1 MIMNNSKDKLAQAQR
16 LVALRHSKGLTAAQL
31 AQAMTE
37 AGAKVSRGAI
47 SNWERGTNGIV
58 SSKLPTLA
66 RILGCSE
73 GYLLRGD
80 INTDT
85 SANVDNTTPNSK
97 GSHAIQEDNKQAI
110 MKKTDDNTDKSQEA
124 HKKDISQ
131 NVTLAVPTETHPTKQ
146 QDESQATQVTADSHI
161 NSPNKAKDGKTMSE
175 LKKSDKL
182 QNVCYDIRGPLLKA
196 ANKMEAE
203 GQRILKLNVGNPA
216 PFGFDAPH
224 EILRDVA
231 MNLPDA
237 IGYSD
242 SQGVFSA
249 RKAVLQYYQ
258 AKGLLSAVDVRDVY
272 LGNGVSELIVMTMQA
287 LMSDGDEVLIP
298 MPDYPLWTAAANLA
312 GGTAVHYRCNEEDNW
327 HPDIEDIKSK
337 ITSKTKGIVIIN
349 PNNPTGALY
358 TDELLEQI
366 IEVAIQHDLVIMAD
380 EIYDR
385 VLYDDM
391 THTPMSTLTDQVL
404 ILSYSGLSKSH
415 RIAGFRAGWMMVSGK
430 KQHATDFIEGLDM
443 LASMRLCSNV
453 PGQYAIQTAMG
464 GYQSM
469 KELTSTKGRL
479 FKQRELTISRL
490 NAIPGISCT
499 MPQGAF
505 YCFPKMDPAIYP
517 VENDMEFMMDLLVA
531 EKVLM
536 VQGTGFNWDAPDHF
550 RVVFLPN
557 LDELENAMDR
567 LDRFFAKKRKQYGTD
582 KIKDAQVKDT
592 QASKPETLEA

>member
-1 MIMNNSKDKLAQAQR
+1 MSDNKDKLAQAQR
-16 LVALRHSKGLTAAQL
+16 LVQLRRDKGLTAEQL

-80 INTDT
+80 I
-85 SANVDNTTPNSK
+85 
-97 GSHAIQEDNKQAI
+97 
-110 MKKTDDNTDKSQEA
+110 KTDDKNQDAISNDKVASPLDTQTSHQSSTNSQEKTVNKSA
-124 HKKDISQ
+124 NSAIQSTDQ
-131 NVTLAVPTETHPTKQ
+131 QANPT
-146 QDESQATQVTADSHI
+146 
-161 NSPNKAKDGKTMSE
+161 NKITTGSNTMTS
-175 LKKSDKL
+175 LKKSTKL
-182 QNVCYDIRGPLLKA
+182 QNVCYDIRGPLLQTA
-196 ANKMEAE
+196 TKMEAE
-203 GQRILKLNVGNPA
+203 GQRILKLNIGNPA
-216 PFGFDAPH
+216 PFGLSAPH

-231 MNLPDA
+231 MNLPEA
-237 IGYSD
+237 TGYSD
-242 SQGVFSA
+242 SQGIFAA

-258 AKGLLSAVDVRDVY
+258 SKGLLSAVDVRDVY

-287 LMSDGDEVLIP
+287 LMNDGDEVLIP
-298 MPDYPLWTAAANLA
+298 MPDYPLWTAATNLA

-337 ITSKTKGIVIIN
+337 ITSKTKGIVVIN

-358 TDELLEQI
+358 SDEILKQI
-366 IEVAIQHDLVIMAD
+366 IEVAIEHDLVIMAD

-391 THTPMSTLTDQVL
+391 VHTPMSTLSDEVL
-404 ILSYSGLSKSH
+404 ILSYNGLSKSH
-415 RIAGFRAGWMMVSGK
+415 RVAGFRAGWMMVSGK
-430 KQHATDFIEGLDM
+430 KQHASDFIEGLDM

-453 PGQYAIQTAMG
+453 TGQYAIQTAMG

-469 KELTSTKGRL
+469 KELTSEKGRL
-479 FKQRELTISRL
+479 HKQREMAVSRL
-490 NAIPGISCT
+490 NAIKGISCT

-505 YCFPKMDPAIYP
+505 YCFPKMDPAVYP
-517 VENDMEFMMDLLVA
+517 IEDDMQFMMELLLD

-557 LDELENAMDR
+557 LHDLEDGMDR
-567 LDRFFAKKRKQYGTD
+567 LDRFFAKKRQQFGT
-582 KIKDAQVKDT
+582 A
-592 QASKPETLEA
+592 

>member
-1 MIMNNSKDKLAQAQR
+1 MIMADDKSKGTQAER
-16 LVALRHSKGLTAAQL
+16 LVQLRRDKGLTAEQL
-31 AQAMTE
+31 SQAMTA

-73 GYLLRGD
+73 GYLLRGELPHETATD
-80 INTDT
+80 ADSPNRVHTKDERLDVRDNVQTDT
-85 SANVDNTTPNSK
+85 TTPNARK
-97 GSHAIQEDNKQAI
+97 N
-110 MKKTDDNTDKSQEA
+110 
-124 HKKDISQ
+124 SQ
-131 NVTLAVPTETHPTKQ
+131 NNP
-146 QDESQATQVTADSHI
+146 
-161 NSPNKAKDGKTMSE
+161 MSGHSMNPI
-175 LKKSDKL
+175 KKSDKL
-182 QNVCYDIRGPLLKA
+182 QNVCYDIRGPLLQT

-203 GQRILKLNVGNPA
+203 GKRILKLNVGNPA
-216 PFGFDAPH
+216 PFGLEAPH

-237 IGYSD
+237 TGYSD
-242 SQGVFSA
+242 SQGIFSA

-287 LMSDGDEVLIP
+287 LMNDGDEVLIP

-337 ITSKTKGIVIIN
+337 ITSKTKGIVVIN
-349 PNNPTGALY
+349 PNNPTGSLY
-358 TDELLEQI
+358 SDDLLKQI
-366 IEVAIQHDLVIMAD
+366 IQVAKEHDLIIMAD

-385 VLYDDM
+385 ILYDDM
-391 THTPMSTLTDQVL
+391 VHTPVSTLTDEVL
-404 ILSYSGLSKSH
+404 VLSYNGLSKSH

-430 KQHATDFIEGLDM
+430 KHHAADFIEGLDM

-453 PGQYAIQTAMG
+453 QGQYAIQTAMG

-469 KELTSTKGRL
+469 KDLTSKKGRL
-479 FKQRELTISRL
+479 YKQREMAVSRL
-490 NAIPGISCT
+490 NAIKGISCT

-505 YCFPKMDPAIYP
+505 YCFPKMDPEIYP
-517 VENDMEFMMDLLVA
+517 IKDDMEFMMDLLV
-531 EKVLM
+531 EENVLM
-536 VQGTGFNWDAPDHF
+536 VQGTGFNWDTPDHF
-550 RVVFLPN
+550 RLVFLPN
-557 LDELENAMDR
+557 LHDLEDAMDR
-567 LDRFFAKKRKQYGTD
+567 LDRFFAKKRKHFGTD
-582 KIKDAQVKDT
+582 
-592 QASKPETLEA
+592 

>member
-1 MIMNNSKDKLAQAQR
+1 MSDTKDKLTQAER
-16 LVALRHSKGLTAAQL
+16 LVQLRRDKGLTAEQL
-31 AQAMTE
+31 AKAMTE

-80 INTDT
+80 LKNDDKNQDAINNDRPASPSDT
-85 SANVDNTTPNSK
+85 QASHHSSYNSQEK
-97 GSHAIQEDNKQAI
+97 TVSKEASSAIQS
-110 MKKTDDNTDKSQEA
+110 TD
-124 HKKDISQ
+124 
-131 NVTLAVPTETHPTKQ
+131 Q
-146 QDESQATQVTADSHI
+146 QADSK
-161 NSPNKAKDGKTMSE
+161 NKITTGSNTMTS
-175 LKKSDKL
+175 LKKSTKL
-182 QNVCYDIRGPLLKA
+182 QNVCYDIRGPLLQTA
-196 ANKMEAE
+196 TKMEAE
-203 GQRILKLNVGNPA
+203 GQRILKLNIGNPA
-216 PFGFDAPH
+216 PFGLSAPH

-231 MNLPDA
+231 MNLPEA
-237 IGYSD
+237 TGYSD
-242 SQGVFSA
+242 SQGIFSA

-258 AKGLLSAVDVRDVY
+258 SKGLLSAVDVRDVY

-287 LMSDGDEVLIP
+287 LMNDGEEVLIP
-298 MPDYPLWTAAANLA
+298 MPDYPLWTAATNLA

-337 ITSKTKGIVIIN
+337 ITSKTKGIVVIN

-358 TDELLEQI
+358 SDEVLKQI
-366 IEVAIQHDLVIMAD
+366 IEVAIEHDLVIMAD

-391 THTPMSTLTDQVL
+391 VHTPMSTLSDEVL
-404 ILSYSGLSKSH
+404 ILSYNGLSKSH

-430 KQHATDFIEGLDM
+430 KQHASDFIEGLDM

-453 PGQYAIQTAMG
+453 TGQYAIQTAMG

-469 KELTSTKGRL
+469 KELTSEKGRL
-479 FKQRELTISRL
+479 HKQREMAVSRL
-490 NAIPGISCT
+490 NAIKGISCT

-505 YCFPKMDPAIYP
+505 YCFPKMDPAVYP
-517 VENDMEFMMDLLVA
+517 IEDDMQFMMELLLE

-557 LDELENAMDR
+557 LHDLEDAMDR
-567 LDRFFAKKRKQYGTD
+567 LDRFFAKKRQQFGT
-582 KIKDAQVKDT
+582 A
-592 QASKPETLEA
+592 

>member
-1 MIMNNSKDKLAQAQR
+1 MNSDKDKQAQAER
-16 LVALRHSKGLTAAQL
+16 LAHLRRKKGLTAEQL
-31 AQAMTE
+31 AQAMTK

-80 INTDT
+80 LNVDINNNSAKTVRNRATLKNNKKGYMTTNATHTSDQDATLEVATDT
-85 SANVDNTTPNSK
+85 HTSSNETVVTQNEHSEAIVHPDKQPLLDRTT
-97 GSHAIQEDNKQAI
+97 
-110 MKKTDDNTDKSQEA
+110 M
-124 HKKDISQ
+124 
-131 NVTLAVPTETHPTKQ
+131 
-146 QDESQATQVTADSHI
+146 
-161 NSPNKAKDGKTMSE
+161 DGKPMTL

-182 QNVCYDIRGPLLKA
+182 KSVCYDIRGPLLKT

-203 GQRILKLNVGNPA
+203 GQRILKLNIGNPA
-216 PFGFDAPH
+216 PFGLHAPH

-231 MNLPDA
+231 MNLPNA

-242 SQGVFSA
+242 SQGIFAA
-249 RKAVLQYYQ
+249 RKAVLHYYQ
-258 AKGLLSAVDVRDVY
+258 SKGLRSAVDVSDVY

-287 LMSDGDEVLIP
+287 LLNDGDEVLIP
-298 MPDYPLWTAAANLA
+298 MPDYPLWTAATNLA

-327 HPDIEDIKSK
+327 QPDIEDIKSK
-337 ITSKTKGIVIIN
+337 ITSKTKGIVVIN

-358 TDELLEQI
+358 SDDILKQI
-366 IEVAIQHDLVIMAD
+366 IEVAIQHDLIIMAD

-391 THTPMSTLTDQVL
+391 VHTPMSTLTNDVL
-404 ILSYSGLSKSH
+404 VLSYNGLSKSH
-415 RIAGFRAGWMMVSGK
+415 RIAGFRAGWMMLSGR

-469 KELTSTKGRL
+469 KELTSEKGRL
-479 FKQRELTISRL
+479 FKQRELAISRL

-505 YCFPKMDPAIYP
+505 YCFPKMDPAVYP
-517 VENDMEFMMDLLVA
+517 VKDDMEFMMELLL
-531 EKVLM
+531 EENVLM

-557 LDELENAMDR
+557 MDDLEDAMDR
-567 LDRFFAKKRKQYGTD
+567 LDRFFAKKRQQYGTN
-582 KIKDAQVKDT
+582 
-592 QASKPETLEA
+592 

>member
-1 MIMNNSKDKLAQAQR
+1 MNDNKDKLAQAKR
-16 LVALRHSKGLTAAQL
+16 LVQLRRDKGLTAEQL
-31 AQAMTE
+31 AQAMTK
-37 AGAKVSRGAI
+37 AGEKVSRGAI

-66 RILGCSE
+66 RILGCTE

-80 INTDT
+80 IKSDVNTGVQT
-85 SANVDNTTPNSK
+85 
-97 GSHAIQEDNKQAI
+97 
-110 MKKTDDNTDKSQEA
+110 
-124 HKKDISQ
+124 
-131 NVTLAVPTETHPTKQ
+131 TLAVPTEAQTSPQSVINERPQSLNST
-146 QDESQATQVTADSHI
+146 QASDSEPAADNRIDSK
-161 NSPNKAKDGKTMSE
+161 NKTTMDGKPMTL
-175 LKKSDKL
+175 LKKSTKL
-182 QNVCYDIRGPLLKA
+182 QNVCYDIRGPLLKT

-203 GQRILKLNVGNPA
+203 GQRILKLNIGNPA
-216 PFGFDAPH
+216 PFGLEAPH

-231 MNLPDA
+231 MNLPEA
-237 IGYSD
+237 TGYSD
-242 SQGVFSA
+242 SQGIFSA

-258 AKGLLSAVDVRDVY
+258 SKGLLSAVDVRDVY

-287 LMSDGDEVLIP
+287 LVDDGDEVLIP
-298 MPDYPLWTAAANLA
+298 MPDYPLWTAATNLA

-327 HPDIEDIKSK
+327 QPDIEDIKSK
-337 ITSKTKGIVIIN
+337 ITSKTKGIVVIN

-358 TDELLEQI
+358 SDDILKQI
-366 IEVAIQHDLVIMAD
+366 IEVAIQHDLIIMAD

-391 THTPMSTLTDQVL
+391 THTPMSTLSDEVF
-404 ILSYSGLSKSH
+404 ILSYNGLSKSH

-430 KQHATDFIEGLDM
+430 KQHASDFIEGLDM

-469 KELTSTKGRL
+469 KELTSEKGRL
-479 FKQRELTISRL
+479 HKQREMTISRL
-490 NAIPGISCT
+490 NAIKGISCT

-505 YCFPKMDPAIYP
+505 YCFPKIDLEIYP
-517 VENDMEFMMDLLVA
+517 IEDDMQFMMDLLLE

-536 VQGTGFNWDAPDHF
+536 VQGTGFNWDAHDHF

-557 LDELENAMDR
+557 LHDLENAMDR
-567 LDRFFAKKRKQYGTD
+567 LDRFFAKKRRQFGTD
-582 KIKDAQVKDT
+582 
-592 QASKPETLEA
+592 

>member
-1 MIMNNSKDKLAQAQR
+1 MVNDKDKTTQAER
-16 LVALRHSKGLTAAQL
+16 LVQLRRDKGMTAEQL
-31 AQAMTE
+31 AQAMTA

-73 GYLLRGD
+73 GYLLRGELE
-80 INTDT
+80 NDT
-85 SANVDNTTPNSK
+85 
-97 GSHAIQEDNKQAI
+97 NKD
-110 MKKTDDNTDKSQEA
+110 THSN
-124 HKKDISQ
+124 DISQ
-131 NVTLAVPTETHPTKQ
+131 LDNPNNEDGAAN
-146 QDESQATQVTADSHI
+146 SQNHSDNQSRAQSTNTSPSTPRI
-161 NSPNKAKDGKTMSE
+161 TSPNNKIGGYSMSKI
-175 LKKSDKL
+175 KKSDKL
-182 QNVCYDIRGPLLKA
+182 QNVCYDIRGPLLQT

-203 GQRILKLNVGNPA
+203 GKRILKLNIGNPA
-216 PFGFDAPH
+216 PFGLEAPH

-231 MNLPDA
+231 MNLPEA
-237 IGYSD
+237 TGYSD
-242 SQGVFSA
+242 SQGIFSA

-258 AKGLLSAVDVRDVY
+258 SKGLLSAVDVRDVY

-287 LMSDGDEVLIP
+287 LMNDGDEVLVP

-337 ITSKTKGIVIIN
+337 ITSKTKGIVVIN

-358 TDELLEQI
+358 SDEVLLEI
-366 IEVAIQHDLVIMAD
+366 IQVAREHDLIIMAD

-385 VLYDDM
+385 ILYDGM
-391 THTPMSTLTDQVL
+391 EHTPMSTLTDDVL
-404 ILSYSGLSKSH
+404 VLSYNGLSKSH

-430 KQHATDFIEGLDM
+430 KDHATDFIEGLNM

-469 KELTSTKGRL
+469 KDLTSQKGRL
-479 FKQRELTISRL
+479 YKQRELAVTRL
-490 NAIPGISCT
+490 NAIKGISCT

-505 YCFPKMDPAIYP
+505 YCFPKIDPEVYP
-517 VENDMEFMMDLLVA
+517 IEDDMQFMMDLLI
-531 EKVLM
+531 EENVLM
-536 VQGTGFNWDAPDHF
+536 VQGSGFNWDKPDHF
-550 RVVFLPN
+550 RLVFLPN
-557 LDELENAMDR
+557 LHDLEEAMDR
-567 LDRFFAKKRKQYGTD
+567 LDRFFAKKRKQFGTD
-582 KIKDAQVKDT
+582 
-592 QASKPETLEA
+592 